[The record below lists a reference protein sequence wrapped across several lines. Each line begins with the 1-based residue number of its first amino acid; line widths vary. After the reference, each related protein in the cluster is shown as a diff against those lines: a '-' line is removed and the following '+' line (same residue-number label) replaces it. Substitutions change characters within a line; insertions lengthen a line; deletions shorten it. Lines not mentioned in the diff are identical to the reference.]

1 MTFFFIVSGILIHR
15 TSRRCHRKIQRSCRS
30 QVGQGSQSLVC
41 PAPTKRLSKAERGT
55 EDESRSE
62 IGNQFP

>member
-1 MTFFFIVSGILIHR
+1 MSLENTKIVQKSGR
-15 TSRRCHRKIQRSCRS
+15 AGESVTRMSCS
-30 QVGQGSQSLVC
+30 HQ
-41 PAPTKRLSKAERGT
+41 RLSKAERGT